1 MMFAVNDPYLDSES
15 ESDSEIDTLILLYS
29 ISEKRKK
36 SVWMNDYLKKRNTH
50 GEFNLLK
57 ELNDG
62 QMKMYFRLNKNQFDE
77 LHNLVI
83 NDITG
88 RGCNAQQPIESEL
101 KLAVCLRY
109 LATGDTFRSIGFSY
123 RIGERTVSKIVTEV
137 CKAIWKNMQPLYMPN
152 PTIDMWRKV
161 AEEFERIWQFYNC
174 LGTIDGKHV
183 TIKKPP
189 KSGSSFFN
197 YKQYCSIVLMA
208 TVDANDKFTSI
219 DIGSMG
225 RFSDGNVFSNSGLG
239 MKLSNGTLEIP
250 PPKSLPGEEFDIPYV
265 FVCDEAFPLTKNL
278 MRPFPKRQVN
288 NNYRNKVFNYR

>member
-29 ISEKRKK
+29 IAKKRKK

-50 GEFNLLK
+50 GEFNLLE

-62 QMKMYFRLNKNQFDE
+62 QVKMYFRLNKNQFDE

-88 RGCNAQQPIESEL
+88 HGCNAQQPIESEL
-101 KLAVCLRY
+101 MLAVCLRY

-161 AEEFERIWQFYNC
+161 AEEFERKWQVYNC

-183 TIKKPP
+183 TIKKQP

-197 YKQYCSIVLMA
+197 YKQYCSIVLMD

-265 FVCDEAFPLTKNL
+265 FVGDEAFPLTKNL